1 MTDHSPVPES
11 VRTLSPRE
19 RFSFACHPA
28 VPCFTECCRM
38 LELAVT
44 PYDVLRLR
52 LGTGLPST
60 ALLKEYLLVEQE
72 PGEPFPRVYLTM
84 IDDGRAS
91 CVFVSAKGCTVYAHR
106 PAACRAY
113 PLGRAVIRR
122 SDPEHL
128 EEHYVLLKEQ
138 HCLGFQQTARQDLAH
153 YSQAQGLLP
162 YNHFNDRL
170 AAILQHEAV
179 RLGFIPSRGQSQFFL
194 DTLYDLDRFRERC
207 LADPGLNPAEKARLG
222 DDESLLLF
230 AMDLVE
236 EKLYA
241 GLPKVLSFK
250 ESRRC

>member
-1 MTDHSPVPES
+1 MTDHNPIPEY
-11 VRTLSPRE
+11 VCKLTPKE
-19 RFSFACHPA
+19 HFSFACHSA

-52 LGTGLPST
+52 LATGLHST
-60 ALLKEYLLVEQE
+60 ALLDEYLLVEQE

-122 SDPEHL
+122 SDPEQL

-153 YSQAQGLLP
+153 YSQTQGLLP

-170 AAILQHEAV
+170 AVILQHEAV
-179 RLGFIPSRGQSQFFL
+179 RLGFIPSQGQSQFFL

-207 LADPGLNPAEKARLG
+207 LADSELRPAEKARFAE
-222 DDESLLLF
+222 DESLLLF

-236 EKLYA
+236 EKLFA
-241 GLPKVLSFK
+241 DLPKIFPFK